1 MTDLDQ
7 RITSALRE
15 RAESNV
21 DTDRLTAGAVT
32 RGRSRVRRRRAVAGT
47 ALGVAALLGVGV
59 ATGPIGLPFPG
70 QPATSTASAG
80 GAVAPPP
87 ADGVPGA
94 AARPDQIGAD
104 PAVLHFGVAPDGPRY
119 LSWAVQDGVER
130 VRVGVGGDRTVTVEI
145 AGSAGRLLATSV
157 DGLPMATSVDGLPMV
172 VAAPERPGAFAGAV
186 THETVSGKSIWLRHW
201 QPAPGVYARA
211 SVTAENHQ
219 DLLDVAPALRLD
231 RAYRCAAPVQLT
243 ALPEGARVVGCE
255 VTLANF
261 PATFSA
267 SLVLAR
273 GQADRMR
280 VELGY
285 DNDSAGTRA
294 KGNRTIGDRPAYLS
308 PQGDQLELLGLPKAH
323 LVASFGGSYRGFT
336 EADATK
342 VLGGARV
349 AEDLTRPETW

>member
-7 RITSALRE
+7 RIISALRE
-15 RAESNV
+15 RAESSV
-21 DTDRLTAGAVT
+21 DTDRLAAGAVT
-32 RGRSRVRRRRAVAGT
+32 RGRGRVRRRRAVAGT
-47 ALGVAALLGVGV
+47 ALGVTALLGVGV
-59 ATGPIGLPFPG
+59 VTGPIGLPLPG

-80 GAVAPPP
+80 AAAGAVAPPP

-94 AARPDQIGAD
+94 AARPDQIGTD

-119 LSWAVQDGVER
+119 LSWAIEDGVEKIR
-130 VRVGVGGDRTVTVEI
+130 LGVGGDRTVTVVI
-145 AGSAGRLLATSV
+145 ARSAGTVLMTPV
-157 DGLPMATSVDGLPMV
+157 DGLPGP
-172 VAAPERPGAFAGAV
+172 VAVRVRPGAFAGAV
-186 THETVSGKSIWLRHW
+186 THDKTVSGKSVWRRHW

-211 SVTAENHQ
+211 TAQNHQ
-219 DLLDVAPALRLD
+219 DLLDVAAALRLD
-231 RAYRCAAPVQLT
+231 RAYRCAAPVRLA

-255 VTLANF
+255 VNLANF
-261 PATFSA
+261 PATFTA
-267 SLVLAR
+267 SLVLAG
-273 GQADRMR
+273 GQGGRMR

-285 DNDSAGTRA
+285 DNDSAGTRT

-308 PQGDQLELLGLPKAH
+308 PQGDQLELLGLPKGH

-336 EADATK
+336 EADAAK